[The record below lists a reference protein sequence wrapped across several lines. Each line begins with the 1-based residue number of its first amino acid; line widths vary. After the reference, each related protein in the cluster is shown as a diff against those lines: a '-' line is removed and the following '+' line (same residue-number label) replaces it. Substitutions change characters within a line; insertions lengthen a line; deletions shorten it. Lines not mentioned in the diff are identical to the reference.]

1 MTQQSSSPRFIVR
14 TTVLHVVTY
23 FIVGML
29 AAIALNY
36 EALFEAPVIRDYMQP
51 FGTGSLFIGPVVQ
64 VLRGVIAAVVL
75 LRFRAVLRDRL
86 GWLWLWLLLVGIGI
100 LSTSAAAP
108 SSIEGV
114 VYTQLPLWYHAIGLP
129 EMLVQTLIFS
139 ALVALYERHPGGI
152 LTVLPPVFD
161 RLLRAVVVT
170 TVAFVGY
177 AIISVTFALVAGA
190 AISADESLSLEVQ
203 GVFLVP
209 LLANGAIAFHAG
221 RRSPGARQRIIAGLV
236 SYGIGVAAIAGY
248 QAVVTGGPNLAYAL
262 VAPLLPALI
271 VSLFI
276 GFGHSKPSIPRP
288 TAHVDTEVSSE
299 RARMEAT
306 LRPPRVKLRHP
317 AG

>member
-1 MTQQSSSPRFIVR
+1 MTPTSSAPRFILR
-14 TTVLHVVTY
+14 TTALHVITY

-36 EALFEAPVIRDYMQP
+36 EALFQAPVIRDYMQP
-51 FGTGSLFIGPVVQ
+51 FGTGSLFIGPAVQ
-64 VLRGVIAAVVL
+64 VLRGVITALVL
-75 LRFRAVLRDRL
+75 LPFRAVLRERL

-114 VYTQLPLWYHAIGLP
+114 VYTQLPLWYHGVGLP
-129 EMLVQTLIFS
+129 EMLGQTLIFS

-170 TVAFVGY
+170 TLAFVGY

-190 AISADESLSLEVQ
+190 AISADQSLSLEVQ

-209 LLANGAIAFHAG
+209 LLANGAIAFLAG
-221 RRSPGARQRIIAGLV
+221 RLYPSARQRIIAGLA
-236 SYGIGVAAIAGY
+236 SYGIGVGAIAGY
-248 QAVVTGGPNLAYAL
+248 QAVVSGGPNLVYAL

-271 VSLFI
+271 VGLLI
-276 GFGHSKPSIPRP
+276 GFGQSEPKSPQQR
-288 TAHVDTEVSSE
+288 ALVDSEGSSE
-299 RARMEAT
+299 PARMAST
-306 LRPPRVKLRHP
+306 H
-317 AG
+317 